1 MPFIPYIPDDRIP
14 AEEWVPDK
22 DNVLR
27 VHAIHARVMRLHYD
41 LYVELMRGPGPLA
54 KAQREMIAVA
64 VSTASGCEYC
74 VAHHREN
81 LRRIL
86 VHDGR
91 VPSDA
96 ASYVEALAA
105 DYRTAPLAPAD
116 KAMLDYAVKLT
127 HAPGVVAAADV
138 DRLRASGFD
147 DRAVHDICLVAAYF
161 AFASRVAVGL
171 GVDLEERYQ
180 APAPEAPAAR
190 VRHSDAWGV
199 HDGGVGPDVPV
210 VAAPGAPPASD
221 ELSLAPAPQPL
232 AAAPAPEPAPAPAPP
247 SGPAA
252 ARQPYELPAEAT
264 AALALEAPSF
274 VAARATGAVSRPS
287 AALRRLVHR
296 HHWIVRLTH
305 WVNTVLLV
313 GMVASGLQIYN
324 AYERFGLRGTRLA
337 APNPFDMHQFPHWAR
352 LGGWL
357 AGGLNWHFFLM
368 WPLVLNALLYLG
380 YLVVSREWRSL
391 LFRPRD
397 VVPAIQMQL
406 YYLRLRQEHPPQGKH
421 NALQKGAYCLIFLL
435 GVLSV
440 VTGLSLWKPLQL
452 AWLTALFGGYEWARY
467 WHFVAVWLF
476 VAFTLVHVALVFV
489 VDPASLRGM
498 ITGWYRGR
506 FPSHDD

>member
-14 AEEWVPDK
+14 QEEWVPDQ

-27 VHAIHARVMRLHYD
+27 IHGIHAHVMRLHYD
-41 LYVELMRGPGPLA
+41 LYVELMRGPGPLS

-64 VSTASGCEYC
+64 VSAASGCEYC
-74 VAHHREN
+74 VAHHAEN

-91 VPSDA
+91 VQSDA
-96 ASYVEALAA
+96 AGLVEALAA
-105 DYRTAPLAPAD
+105 DYRSATLLPAD
-116 KAMLDYAVKLT
+116 RAMLDYVVKLT
-127 HAPGVVAAADV
+127 HAPGVVAEADM

-147 DRAVHDICLVAAYF
+147 DRAIHDICLVAAYF
-161 AFASRVAVGL
+161 AFASRVAKGL
-171 GVDLEERYQ
+171 GVDLEERFQ
-180 APAPEAPAAR
+180 APAAGASEPGSAQASRLDAWGMQTPAATPEVPVAARPAAPRPSDMLSLPVVPPPPAPAPPPARPAGELPGEPSPAAAPEAPAPAVAR
-190 VRHSDAWGV
+190 PSGTVQR
-199 HDGGVGPDVPV
+199 P
-210 VAAPGAPPASD
+210 
-221 ELSLAPAPQPL
+221 
-232 AAAPAPEPAPAPAPP
+232 AAAPA
-247 SGPAA
+247 
-252 ARQPYELPAEAT
+252 
-264 AALALEAPSF
+264 
-274 VAARATGAVSRPS
+274 
-287 AALRRLVHR
+287 RLVHR
-296 HHWIVRLTH
+296 YHWIVRLTH
-305 WVNTVLLV
+305 WVNTILLV

-324 AYERFGLRGTRLA
+324 AYERFGIRGTRLA
-337 APNPFDMHQFPHWAR
+337 APNPFDMHPFPHWAR

-406 YYLRLRQEHPPQGKH
+406 YYLRLRQEHPAQGKH
-421 NALQKGAYCLIFLL
+421 NALQKAAYCLIFLL

-440 VTGLSLWKPLQL
+440 ATGLALWKPLQL
-452 AWLTALFGGYEWARY
+452 GWLTALFGGYEWARY

-476 VAFTLVHVALVFV
+476 VAFTLIHITLVFA